1 MYCWYTNHS
10 SFSLKSTYSF
20 VRFKKFSTQN
30 LNVIIMI
37 ANAKALLKEILHP
50 ANRHEYTKSAII
62 MGIIRT
68 TIQVLSVYV
77 SPVAA
82 IIGAVITAYQPD
94 MLGNL
99 GSVVDRT
106 VNTLWHDI
114 LTKEQLILLF
124 LIGISCIGAE
134 RYFFAIPLVSS
145 LLNLTLSFL
154 SFKAGCQLAYK
165 NILSERDNIARYQRR
180 E

>member
-1 MYCWYTNHS
+1 
-10 SFSLKSTYSF
+10 
-20 VRFKKFSTQN
+20 
-30 LNVIIMI
+30 MI
-37 ANAKALLKEILHP
+37 ARARAIWTEILHP

-68 TIQVLSVYV
+68 TIQVLSIYV
-77 SPVAA
+77 SPAAA
-82 IIGAVITAYQPD
+82 IIGAVVTAYQPD

-99 GSVVDRT
+99 GAIVDRT

-124 LIGISCIGAE
+124 LIGICCIGAE
-134 RYFFAIPLVSS
+134 RYFFAIPLLSS

-154 SFKAGCQLAYK
+154 SFKAGCQLAFK
-165 NILSERDNIARYQRR
+165 NILSERENIGRYQRR
-180 E
+180 D